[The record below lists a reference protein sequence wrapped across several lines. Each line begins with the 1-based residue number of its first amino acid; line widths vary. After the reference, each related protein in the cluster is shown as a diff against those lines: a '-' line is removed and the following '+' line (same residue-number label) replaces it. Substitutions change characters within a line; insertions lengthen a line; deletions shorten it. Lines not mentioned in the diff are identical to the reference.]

1 PEFELS
7 PDQNAQ
13 LDAYLEQRFQGKFTM
28 AGIQFWPEMH
38 GLDQALIAKIEQFK
52 QVVPVFTNVIFDTS
66 QVHANTLFSHM
77 FAWLDHTLQLIKAHP
92 ETLFVIRAHPDEMRP
107 GTKKQS
113 RESVRQWV
121 EKNQLKALPNA
132 IFIDSQEYVSSY
144 ALIQRAK
151 FVMVYNSSI
160 GLEAALM
167 NVPVLCAGRA
177 RYTQYPTV
185 FYPSSLQEYSSKV
198 EAFLDENVID
208 VPSEFLHQ
216 ARRFLYYQ
224 LFRTALPFDRFL
236 QAHPRPGYV
245 RLSSFPV
252 QALYPQNA
260 PAVNAVY
267 QGVARDAPFLV

>member
-1 PEFELS
+1 M
-7 PDQNAQ
+7 NA
-13 LDAYLEQRFQGKFTM
+13 
-28 AGIQFWPEMH
+28 
-38 GLDQALIAKIEQFK
+38 
-52 QVVPVFTNVIFDTS
+52 
-66 QVHANTLFSHM
+66 
-77 FAWLDHTLQLIKAHP
+77 
-92 ETLFVIRAHPDEMRP
+92 
-107 GTKKQS
+107 
-113 RESVRQWV
+113 
-121 EKNQLKALPNA
+121 
-132 IFIDSQEYVSSY
+132 
-144 ALIQRAK
+144 
-151 FVMVYNSSI
+151 
-160 GLEAALM
+160 
-167 NVPVLCAGRA
+167 PVLCAGRA

-236 QAHPRPGYV
+236 QAHIRPGYV